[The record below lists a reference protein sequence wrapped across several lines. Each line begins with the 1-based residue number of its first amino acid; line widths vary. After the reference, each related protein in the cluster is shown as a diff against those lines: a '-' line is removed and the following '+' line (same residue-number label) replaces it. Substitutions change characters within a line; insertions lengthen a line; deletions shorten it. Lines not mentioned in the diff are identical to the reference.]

1 MEGSVEK
8 NGGEKNTAVCLVLCL
23 LLFGQNWLLNYTWN
37 GGQTDWIGAL
47 YMAIGHSAISIP
59 AWAVLGFLGTR
70 IVLGV
75 VNMFQVEKLDVRTIT
90 TVNIGLLAGLGLRLF
105 WPHELP

>member
-23 LLFGQNWLLNYTWN
+23 LLFGQSWLLNYGWP

-47 YMAIGHSAISIP
+47 YRAFGHSVTSIMV
-59 AWAVLGFLGTR
+59 WAVFGFLGTR
-70 IVLGV
+70 LVLVV
-75 VNMFQVEKLDVRTIT
+75 VNMFQVEKLNVRTIT
-90 TVNIGLLAGLGLRLF
+90 AVNIGLSAGLVLRHF
-105 WPHELP
+105 WPYELP